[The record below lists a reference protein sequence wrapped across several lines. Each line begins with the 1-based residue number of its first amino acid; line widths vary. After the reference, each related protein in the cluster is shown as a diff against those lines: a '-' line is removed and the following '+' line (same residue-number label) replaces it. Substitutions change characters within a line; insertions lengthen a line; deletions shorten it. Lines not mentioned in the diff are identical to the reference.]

1 MVPDTDTSPVLVG
14 QVPVGVLPVGVGVG
28 DVVLVGVGLGVA
40 DLVGLGV
47 GEAVV
52 RVGLGVAVATP
63 PVQVTPL
70 SAKLL
75 GAGFEELFQEPLKPN
90 AVLAPVASDPL

>member
-14 QVPVGVLPVGVGVG
+14 QVPVGVVPVGVGVG
-28 DVVLVGVGLGVA
+28 EVVLVGVGLGVA

-52 RVGLGVAVATP
+52 RVGLGVGV
-63 PVQVTPL
+63 L
-70 SAKLL
+70 
-75 GAGFEELFQEPLKPN
+75 
-90 AVLAPVASDPL
+90 VLAALLAILKRGSRETSRSARSSAGGASRKSIA